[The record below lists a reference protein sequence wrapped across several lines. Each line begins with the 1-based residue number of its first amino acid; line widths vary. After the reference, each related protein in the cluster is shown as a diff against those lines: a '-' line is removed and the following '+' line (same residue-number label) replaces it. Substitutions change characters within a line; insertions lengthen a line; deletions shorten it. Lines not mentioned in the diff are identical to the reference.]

1 MPVPR
6 VRFTVRRMMMAMAVV
21 AILMGLAV
29 GLRRRAERFKRLS
42 FLQSVDAN
50 RWENLLLDRSLDDAL
65 ASAILEQVHWHD
77 AMAAKYDRV
86 AQAPWRLLE
95 PPPPIPRTPDL
106 PAPVAAKY
114 TRGLYPF
121 PPPP

>member
-6 VRFTVRRMMMAMAVV
+6 VRFTVRRMMMAVAGV
-21 AILMGLAV
+21 AILLGLAV

-65 ASAILEQVHWHD
+65 TSAILRQVHWHD
-77 AMAAKYDRV
+77 LMAAEYDRV
-86 AQAPWRLLE
+86 ARSPWLLLE
-95 PPPPIPRTPDL
+95 LPPPEFRGPDL
-106 PAPVAAKY
+106 PATVA
-114 TRGLYPF
+114 
-121 PPPP
+121 